1 MKFEYFCMNRKFEP
15 HFLSP
20 KICLSN
26 PALCYPKVIKNLTIA
41 ANAHCMVKKDGEELP
56 GSEPISFP
64 ITIMV
69 VAYLLQLTQSA
80 TTSTELGMFHLTRL
94 EPLKTIQI

>member
-1 MKFEYFCMNRKFEP
+1 
-15 HFLSP
+15 
-20 KICLSN
+20 
-26 PALCYPKVIKNLTIA
+26 
-41 ANAHCMVKKDGEELP
+41 MVKKDGAELP

-80 TTSTELGMFHLTRL
+80 TTSTELGMFQIIRL
-94 EPLKTIQI
+94 DQNAKILFLFTFDPHFFSMDPRKKNVKFNKQNCNIILFCASGG